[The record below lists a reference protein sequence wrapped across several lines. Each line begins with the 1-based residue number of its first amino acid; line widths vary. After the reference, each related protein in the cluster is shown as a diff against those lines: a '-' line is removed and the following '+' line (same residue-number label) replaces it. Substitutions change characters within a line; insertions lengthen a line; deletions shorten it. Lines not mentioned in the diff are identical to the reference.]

1 MMKKLILVAAGL
13 MLSISVS
20 SQILKKDKWNEEKPV
35 SPEFLLRPRKQ
46 VVSTTSLSGTWQ
58 VFLPRFTVSQLVPK
72 TFSIRT
78 AKPFCANE
86 DAVKQEP
93 IVELRKEYVFDS
105 EEYLEKKAIF
115 QQKIKLIGGLT
126 FRGSLEVLACD
137 DELFRSP
144 ETANFSIR
152 LH

>member
-20 SQILKKDKWNEEKPV
+20 SQTLKKEKWNEEKTV

-46 VVSTTSLSGTWQ
+46 VVFTTSLSGIWQ
-58 VFLPRFTVSQLVPK
+58 AFLPRFAVSQLMPK
-72 TFSIRT
+72 AFSIPM
-78 AKPFCANE
+78 AKSFYANE

-93 IVELRKEYVFDS
+93 LVELGKAYVFNS

-126 FRGSLEVLACD
+126 FRGSIEVLACD

-144 ETANFSIR
+144 ETANFSVR

>member
-1 MMKKLILVAAGL
+1 MKKIILVTAGLILSL
-13 MLSISVS
+13 SVS
-20 SQILKKDKWNEEKPV
+20 SQILKKEKSNEEKSV

-46 VVSTTSLSGTWQ
+46 IASTTSLSGTWEA
-58 VFLPRFTVSQLVPK
+58 FSPRFAVSQLMPK
-72 TFSIRT
+72 TFSIPT
-78 AKPFCANE
+78 TKSFYVNE

-93 IVELRKEYVFDS
+93 IVALRKEYVFDS
-105 EEYLEKKAIF
+105 EEYWEKKAIF

-126 FRGSLEVLACD
+126 FRGSIEVLACD

-144 ETANFSIR
+144 ETANFSVR

>member
-1 MMKKLILVAAGL
+1 MMKKIILVTAGLILSL
-13 MLSISVS
+13 SVS
-20 SQILKKDKWNEEKPV
+20 SQILKKEKWNEEKSV

-46 VVSTTSLSGTWQ
+46 IVSTTSLSGIWQ
-58 VFLPRFTVSQLVPK
+58 AFSPRFVVSPLMPK

-78 AKPFCANE
+78 AKPFYANE
-86 DAVKQEP
+86 DAVKREP

-105 EEYLEKKAIF
+105 EEYLEKKAMF

-126 FRGSLEVLACD
+126 FRGSIEVLACD
-137 DELFRSP
+137 DELFHSP

>member
-13 MLSISVS
+13 MLSISAS
-20 SQILKKDKWNEEKPV
+20 SQILKKEKWNQEKSV

-58 VFLPRFTVSQLVPK
+58 AFSPRFTVSQLKPK

-78 AKPFCANE
+78 DKPFYANE
-86 DAVKQEP
+86 DTVKQEP
-93 IVELRKEYVFDS
+93 IVELRKAYVFDG

-126 FRGSLEVLACD
+126 FRGSIEVLACD
-137 DELFRSP
+137 DELFHSP
-144 ETANFSIR
+144 ETANFSLR